1 MWMNNRSVLR
11 AAFTFP
17 WLHPHLF
24 VCIFVS
30 SYVWGK
36 MLILLN
42 AEEAGKE
49 VLGGSREATPID
61 TALEHALSPI
71 Y

>member
-1 MWMNNRSVLR
+1 
-11 AAFTFP
+11 
-17 WLHPHLF
+17 
-24 VCIFVS
+24 
-30 SYVWGK
+30 

-49 VLGGSREATPID
+49 VLGGSQEATPID

-71 Y
+71 YWWINGGPLLHEGRGTATSSSL